1 MDALLLKR
9 HVDARAHH
17 ADTRRLETLLDRIIP
32 RPDLHARFVNTLAR
46 LEYVGVRKMLKSRRA
61 ERLDIDGLQHLLDE
75 AVHALRLKKAASAL
89 AGAGGVAVTTFADAD
104 TLAGEAGEAYFQS
117 LDRRAELALSGA
129 ELALSG
135 AELALSGAESA
146 LSGAESDGEANYLLT
161 SAAIEVRAQAFYP
174 VYEQRLRAHG
184 APFSVSAIT
193 KDEDRH
199 LQEMSERLQALLG
212 PAPRGLDGVL
222 AEEELL
228 YGRFLAALE
237 AAIDAAELAS
247 NAVEKPRISD
257 IGHHARAISSEA

>member
-17 ADTRRLETLLDRIIP
+17 PDTRRLEALLDRIIP

-61 ERLDIDGLQHLLDE
+61 ERLDLDGLQHLLDE

-89 AGAGGVAVTTFADAD
+89 AAAGGAAVTTFADAD
-104 TLAGEAGEAYFQS
+104 TLAGEAGEAYFQA

-135 AELALSGAESA
+135 AELALSGAELA
-146 LSGAESDGEANYLLT
+146 LSGSDGENMDSARAEANYLLT

-212 PAPRGLDGVL
+212 PAPRDLDGVL

-237 AAIDAAELAS
+237 EAIDAAEP
-247 NAVEKPRISD
+247 AVVRGAPAA
-257 IGHHARAISSEA
+257 HVA

>member
-129 ELALSG
+129 E
-135 AELALSGAESA
+135 
-146 LSGAESDGEANYLLT
+146 SDGEANYLLT

>member
-9 HVDARAHH
+9 YVDARAHH
-17 ADTRRLETLLDRIIP
+17 TDARRLETLLDRIIP

-61 ERLDIDGLQHLLDE
+61 ERLDLDGLQHLLDE
-75 AVHALRLKKAASAL
+75 AVHALRLKKAAAAL
-89 AGAGGVAVTTFADAD
+89 GAAGGAAVTTFSDAD
-104 TLAGEAGEAYFQS
+104 TLAGEAGEAYFQA
-117 LDRRAELALSGA
+117 LDRRAETALAAGA
-129 ELALSG
+129 HDGTL
-135 AELALSGAESA
+135 
-146 LSGAESDGEANYLLT
+146 SDGARAEANYLLT

-174 VYEQRLRAHG
+174 MYEQRLRAHG

-212 PAPRGLDGVL
+212 TAPRGLDGVL

-228 YGRFLAALE
+228 YGHFLAAL
-237 AAIDAAELAS
+237 ASAIDAAPLAPAR
-247 NAVEKPRISD
+247 NAAGAPR
-257 IGHHARAISSEA
+257 AAV